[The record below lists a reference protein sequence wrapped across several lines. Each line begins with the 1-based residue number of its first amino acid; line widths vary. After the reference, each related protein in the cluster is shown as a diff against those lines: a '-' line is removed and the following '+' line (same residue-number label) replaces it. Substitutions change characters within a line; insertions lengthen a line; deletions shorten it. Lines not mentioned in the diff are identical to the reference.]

1 MAVYGI
7 GATFEKKDVFGIF
20 IKDKVAFLSWT
31 DKDAPELHK
40 LFRYI
45 KIGDILYIKSYNP
58 TTGLTIKAV
67 GIVTDNTMNQHNNNS
82 ISVGWIWKGQKDAE
96 KDEDQ
101 FIILEPNMDKYN
113 VRNIAIYEEFNE
125 VVLAKVLDKIFIATK
140 SE

>member
-7 GATFEKKDVFGIF
+7 GATFEKKDVFDSF

-31 DKDAPELHK
+31 DKDGPELHK
-40 LFRYI
+40 LFRRV

-58 TTGLTIKAV
+58 TTGLIIKAIC
-67 GIVTDNTMNQHNNNS
+67 IVKDNTINEANNNS
-82 ISVGWIWKGQKDAE
+82 ISVGWIWTGKKDAE
-96 KDEDQ
+96 KHEDQ
-101 FIILEPNMDKYN
+101 FIVLEPNMDKYN

-125 VVLAKVLDKIFIATK
+125 VVLAKVLDKIFTATK

>member
-7 GATFEKKDVFGIF
+7 GATFEKKDVFDFF

-40 LFRYI
+40 LFRHV

-58 TTGLTIKAV
+58 TTGLTIKAI
-67 GIVTDNTMNQHNNNS
+67 GIVKDNAINEANNNN
-82 ISVGWIWKGQKDAE
+82 ISVGWIWIGKKDTE
-96 KDEDQ
+96 KVEDQ
-101 FIILEPNMDKYN
+101 FIVLEPNMDKYN

-125 VVLAKVLDKIFIATK
+125 VVLAKVLDKIFAATNYK
-140 SE
+140 